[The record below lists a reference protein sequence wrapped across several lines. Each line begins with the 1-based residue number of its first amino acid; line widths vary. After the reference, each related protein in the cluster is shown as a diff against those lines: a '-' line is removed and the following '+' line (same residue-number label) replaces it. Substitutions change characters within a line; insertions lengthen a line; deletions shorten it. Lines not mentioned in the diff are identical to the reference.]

1 MIFVQELTTIPL
13 PQVQHLQQKHLLTIV
28 KNQQKLLDK
37 TPNLYVG
44 EFVAKNIR
52 ILESTF
58 SQQTVKLF
66 EVIQEVDL
74 VKVSKLNGLVMNK
87 IQGMRAA
94 VFSRKK
100 EERCID
106 QKEKWI
112 HNLCCSAQQ
121 YLSLV
126 DGLRYEIIE
135 SSDLQEIFSSISKC

>member
-1 MIFVQELTTIPL
+1 MFFVQELTIIPL

-44 EFVAKNIR
+44 ESVARNIR
-52 ILESTF
+52 VLESTS

-100 EERCID
+100 EER
-106 QKEKWI
+106 
-112 HNLCCSAQQ
+112 
-121 YLSLV
+121 
-126 DGLRYEIIE
+126 
-135 SSDLQEIFSSISKC
+135 

>member
-1 MIFVQELTTIPL
+1 MLFVQELTTIHL
-13 PQVQHLQQKHLLTIV
+13 SQVQHLQQKHLLTIV

-100 EERCID
+100 EKER
-106 QKEKWI
+106 
-112 HNLCCSAQQ
+112 
-121 YLSLV
+121 
-126 DGLRYEIIE
+126 
-135 SSDLQEIFSSISKC
+135 